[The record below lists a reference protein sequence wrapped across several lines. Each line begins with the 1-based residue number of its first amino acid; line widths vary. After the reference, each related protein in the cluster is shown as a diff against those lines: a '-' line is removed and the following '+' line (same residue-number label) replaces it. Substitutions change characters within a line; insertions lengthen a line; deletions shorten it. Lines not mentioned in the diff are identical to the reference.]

1 MNVEKREYM
10 AWSKPCPSIDHR
22 VYLYLDGGFPAGTIR
37 IVEINLL
44 SGVGPGMFKVE
55 KVDEGTVF
63 QLEVYWPQYFVEP
76 RTLNG
81 KHLNRRSMG
90 YRFGDGAF
98 TVIGTVASRNNR
110 TP

>member
-1 MNVEKREYM
+1 MWRRE
-10 AWSKPCPSIDHR
+10 SIWCGVSHAPISIT

-55 KVDEGTVF
+55 KVDEGTVL
-63 QLEVYWPQYFVEP
+63 QLEVYWPRYLVEP

-81 KHLNRRSMG
+81 KYLNRRS
-90 YRFGDGAF
+90 
-98 TVIGTVASRNNR
+98 IG
-110 TP
+110 